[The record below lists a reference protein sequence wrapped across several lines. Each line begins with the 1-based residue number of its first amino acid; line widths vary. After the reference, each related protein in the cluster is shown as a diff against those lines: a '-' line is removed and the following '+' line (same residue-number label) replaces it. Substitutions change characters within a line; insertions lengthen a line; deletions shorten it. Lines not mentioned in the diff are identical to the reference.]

1 MGGTFMKIKST
12 RRQFVAASAAAAGTL
27 AMPAVLRAQPVSLTI
42 SHYVP
47 PTHGIEVDLLRPWA
61 EDLVERTGGAVDFEI
76 HSVASAFGRAD
87 RQADQVRAGIV
98 DIAFGLSGIPRGRF
112 PHTSIIELPFLVEDT
127 RQGSPT
133 LWELHKANRLGGE
146 YDDFHLLGLM
156 THHGALIHTVD
167 RPVHELADLRGLRV
181 RSPGPAV
188 NAMLEHLGASPV
200 GMPPAQIYE
209 SLERGAMDGVATTW
223 DLVGAI
229 RLNEVLRHHTD
240 ARVYVAA
247 FYIAMNREK
256 YESLP
261 AEVRQAVDETT
272 GDNWLASFGPL
283 WDKWDA
289 AGKEDAESR
298 GNNII
303 TIDEATRQEWRAQ
316 LQPMIEAYLDD
327 QRAEGVEDPHAL
339 YEEMQA
345 LIAQHGD

>member
-1 MGGTFMKIKST
+1 MSINST
-12 RRQFVAASAAAAGTL
+12 RRTFLAGSAAAAGML
-27 AMPAVLRAQPVSLTI
+27 ATPAILRAQPIHLDI

-47 PTHGIEVDLLRPWA
+47 PTHGIQVDLLAPWA
-61 EDLVERTGGAVDFEI
+61 EDLKERTGGAVEYEI
-76 HSVASAFGRAD
+76 HSVASALGRAD
-87 RQADQVRAGIV
+87 RQADQVRAGVV

-112 PHTSIIELPFLVEDT
+112 PHTSIIELPFMVEDT
-127 RQGSPT
+127 RAGSPT
-133 LWELHKANRLGGE
+133 LWELHKGGRLGDE

-167 RPVHELADLRGLRV
+167 RPVETLADLRGLRI

-188 NAMLEHLGASPV
+188 NAMLEHLGASAI

-209 SLERGAMDGVATTW
+209 SLERGALDGVATTW

-247 FYIAMNREK
+247 FNIAMNREK
-256 YESLP
+256 YDSLP
-261 AEVRQAVDETT
+261 AEVRQAIDETT
-272 GDNWLASFGPL
+272 ADNWLPQFGPL

-289 AGKEDAESR
+289 SGKADAEER

-303 TIDEATRQEWRAQ
+303 TIDEATRGEWRAD
-316 LQPMIEAYLDD
+316 LEPMIDEYLDSL
-327 QRAEGVEDPHAL
+327 RAEGVEDPHGL
-339 YEEMQA
+339 YEEMVA
-345 LIAQHGD
+345 LIAEHGG